1 MSNKSMCELLHEL
14 RKIESLVE
22 IAEEQRRQ
30 EAERRD
36 AQRQIEAA
44 RMRLSIALG
53 RKIDVEV

>member
-1 MSNKSMCELLHEL
+1 MSKSISELRHEL
-14 RKIESLVE
+14 ERIESLVE

-44 RMRLSIALG
+44 RRRLSIALG